1 MQQYL
6 FFIIYGIFV
15 IVNILDCVTTVRA
28 LQAGGTEANPVM
40 KKVMD
45 LIGVIPAL
53 VIMKIIALGVVAA
66 AYVFVPP
73 VRAWMPVIIG
83 LFSLAYAAVVFNNYR
98 ISNQ

>member
-1 MQQYL
+1 MRQYL
-6 FFIIYGIFV
+6 FFIVYGIFV
-15 IVNILDCVTTVRA
+15 VVNILDCVTTVRA
-28 LQAGGTEANPVM
+28 LKNGAMEANPLM
-40 KKVMD
+40 KKAMTI
-45 LIGVIPAL
+45 IGVIPAL